1 MATKKMPAKKVPA
14 KKAAPKKSG
23 NSGSANAAEERART
37 NRYMSK
43 KTSQND
49 YIKGEYS
56 EGYDGPV
63 RGGKKTAMDARKRDS
78 KYGKLT
84 GPTTVEGSQ
93 SPSRISQKQITQSL
107 ITSSRGNKYVV
118 SREKTKRRFLP
129 DSNSKARVE
138 PYQDPKRTPT
148 RTRTV
153 RSEEGR
159 LMRGA
164 KTPTKRAAVKKRFN

>member
-1 MATKKMPAKKVPA
+1 MATKKMPA

-23 NSGSANAAEERART
+23 NSGSANAAEERARK

-49 YIKGEYS
+49 FIKGEYS
-56 EGYDGPV
+56 EGWDGSV

-84 GPTTVEGSQ
+84 GPTTVEGNQ
-93 SPSRISQKQITQSL
+93 RPGRISQRQGTQSL
-107 ITSSRGNKYVV
+107 VTSSRGNKYVV
-118 SREKTKRRFLP
+118 TRAKTKRRLLP

-148 RTRTV
+148 RTQTV
-153 RSEEGR
+153 RSKEGR

-164 KTPTKRAAVKKRFN
+164 KTPTKRAAVKKKFN